1 MAGIQLSLSNA
12 IRLIAALAPLLL
24 GSFMLLL
31 SIFNQNAKGLVYLA
45 GVMLASVIN
54 IFLMNMMKVKKDP
67 EAAMT
72 CNLVELPYISN
83 YNSPSGSALFIAFTF
98 GYLFMPMQF
107 NNNMNYAV
115 ISTLLVILA
124 MDAVVKISN
133 KCTTVQ
139 GSLVGSLVGVL
150 LGIIWYSILHSA
162 GADSLLYFDEVE
174 SNNVVCSKPSTQTF
188 RCSVYKN
195 GQLVQSGTA

>member
-1 MAGIQLSLSNA
+1 MAAIQLTLSNT

-31 SIFNQNAKGLVYLA
+31 SIFNQNAKGLVYLS

-54 IFLMNMMKVKKDP
+54 IFVMNMMRSEKDP
-67 EAAMT
+67 DAAMT
-72 CNLVELPYISN
+72 CNLVELPFMTN
-83 YNSPSGSALFIAFTF
+83 YNAPSGSALFIAFTF

-107 NNNMNYAV
+107 NGTMNYGVVA
-115 ISTLLVILA
+115 TLLVILA
-124 MDAVVKISN
+124 MDSVVKITN
-133 KCTTVQ
+133 KCTT
-139 GSLVGSLVGVL
+139 LVGSLLGSILGVI
-150 LGIIWYSILHSA
+150 LGILWYSILHSA

-188 RCSVYKN
+188 KCSVYKN